1 MCVFALDK
9 YIKVQSRWQ
18 VGDSK
23 IVVVAFICNP
33 PMPDHHLSESFLPI
47 PLLQ

>member
-18 VGDSK
+18 AGGSK
-23 IVVVAFICNP
+23 IVVVAFICNLHV
-33 PMPDHHLSESFLPI
+33 PDHHLSESFLPI
-47 PLLQ
+47 SLLQ